1 MKNKFKIIIPSYN
14 NEDWVEYNIA
24 SILNQNYSNYE
35 VLYINDKSTD
45 NTFNKVKDIVNELD
59 NWTIINNKENKG
71 AQYNYFEHLNTF
83 LTDDKDI
90 LIHLDG
96 DDWLYDDNVLDNLNK
111 FYCEKD
117 CWMTYGGFVCWDGS
131 EDVKLPNPQSTP
143 YPEFIHKY
151 KMYRKDV
158 WRASHLRTFR
168 SFLIKSVKNSDLK
181 SNIDGKYYWHAADLA
196 HQFPCLEM
204 CPKDKIGVVD
214 FYTHCYNASQQNSI
228 RTREREDSNN
238 QKYEEEI
245 RNKKIYKEGLKGEK
259 LPQVNIFGS
268 PSGGELCSIPTEF
281 SYCYNVYKGEYD
293 LVLLNDMDIEK
304 YLDGE
309 YQIGNNV
316 PIVAR
321 LLEQRDYFQGK
332 LMNKVKENYHK
343 FHTILTF
350 DKILL
355 DTLPNARFCNAEGI
369 TAFSVFPNTM
379 NIPSYYPK
387 ITGEFNVSKTIQMF
401 PKNNFNRAVCIT
413 SAKAFLP
420 GHNVRLNFV
429 KNSKDKI
436 DLFGKGIKEVESK
449 LDVLHNYAFS
459 LAIEN
464 NISKDDY
471 YFTEKLIECIITGT
485 IPIYY
490 GCPNIDKFF
499 DIKGILTFNTQKELD
514 DILDNLNEEKYNSML
529 KYAKAN
535 YNKAIKEFVLD
546 NDSLYKLHLKNIIK
560 DGTTV

>member
-1 MKNKFKIIIPSYN
+1 MKNKFKIIIPSFN

-45 NTFNKVKDIVNELD
+45 NTFNKVKDIIDGLD
-59 NWTIINNKENKG
+59 NWTVINNKENKG

-131 EDVKLPNPQSTP
+131 KDVKLPNPQSTP

-316 PIVAR
+316 PVVAR

-355 DTLPNARFCNAEGI
+355 DTLPNAR
-369 TAFSVFPNTM
+369 
-379 NIPSYYPK
+379 
-387 ITGEFNVSKTIQMF
+387 
-401 PKNNFNRAVCIT
+401 
-413 SAKAFLP
+413 
-420 GHNVRLNFV
+420 
-429 KNSKDKI
+429 
-436 DLFGKGIKEVESK
+436 
-449 LDVLHNYAFS
+449 
-459 LAIEN
+459 
-464 NISKDDY
+464 
-471 YFTEKLIECIITGT
+471 
-485 IPIYY
+485 
-490 GCPNIDKFF
+490 
-499 DIKGILTFNTQKELD
+499 
-514 DILDNLNEEKYNSML
+514 
-529 KYAKAN
+529 
-535 YNKAIKEFVLD
+535 
-546 NDSLYKLHLKNIIK
+546 
-560 DGTTV
+560 